1 MSHQDLLQII
11 GSFFIALTGATALYV
26 VADKMRWCVYGRWIT
41 AVLAAAQFVFVAS
54 RLVYLA
60 GWMSAETTIV
70 ASGMIA
76 ATVFSIELNLVVMH
90 HNFHRLGLADSADH
104 RGRNHEQARNV

>member
-1 MSHQDLLQII
+1 MSHADTLQII

-41 AVLAAAQFVFVAS
+41 AVLAASQFVFVAS

-60 GWMSAETTIV
+60 GWMSAENTIV

-90 HNFHRLGLADSADH
+90 HNWHKLGFAEPADH
-104 RGRNHEQARNV
+104 RRNHEQARNV